1 MKTLIAALVIGSLA
15 VPAIAAPAHLAG
27 ISDEETTIPA
37 GGITQYH
44 VGKGDV
50 MFVRDRVN
58 QWYRLQLNEGCLSN
72 PLGSD
77 SVSFGQD
84 GASGRIDKFTQV
96 RFLRDGRLCG
106 ITSIR
111 RSVPPPQADSKSPV
125 TLD

>member
-1 MKTLIAALVIGSLA
+1 MKNLIAALAIGSLA
-15 VPAIAAPAHLAG
+15 VPALAAPGSLPG

-50 MFVRDRVN
+50 MFVRDRVSR
-58 QWYRLQLNEGCLSN
+58 WYRLQLNEGCLRT
-72 PLGSD
+72 PPGSD
-77 SVSFGQD
+77 AVSFGQD

-96 RFLRDGRLCG
+96 RFLRDGRACG